1 MLQNVYIGV
10 SRSFPCERACSN
22 DDHAL
27 KRVFL
32 YLLVF
37 SEIWFSK
44 FFKILEVK
52 KGISQEQRKLLGN
65 FLSFVCSFNIFFF
78 LFFFRRTPS
87 SILCIYSYKKE
98 NIPEQGK
105 KFFPLKMKIR
115 VYISNEPAYSLNKIF
130 GKIIL
135 RIVRLI
141 RCLMIKLST
150 IRVSLDI
157 LFIVHF
163 EEKNDSNIYIS
174 VYKTTRV
181 HRISNRIYPFPVT
194 NNRDNINARNFSLFR
209 LIHEKPIRFP
219 DPPPCVFFKHSVHRF
234 ANFAPGGF
242 PSNEI
247 PSRISIPPR
256 ISWLN
261 FENASSVVR
270 YYFEDSTF
278 SLSSLYL
285 PPRPPPLPS
294 FYPLRKL
301 TLRTDYREDG
311 T

>member
-1 MLQNVYIGV
+1 
-10 SRSFPCERACSN
+10 
-22 DDHAL
+22 
-27 KRVFL
+27 
-32 YLLVF
+32 
-37 SEIWFSK
+37 
-44 FFKILEVK
+44 
-52 KGISQEQRKLLGN
+52 
-65 FLSFVCSFNIFFF
+65 
-78 LFFFRRTPS
+78 
-87 SILCIYSYKKE
+87 
-98 NIPEQGK
+98 
-105 KFFPLKMKIR
+105 
-115 VYISNEPAYSLNKIF
+115 
-130 GKIIL
+130 
-135 RIVRLI
+135 
-141 RCLMIKLST
+141 MIKLST

-256 ISWLN
+256 ISYR
-261 FENASSVVR
+261 SSTLKTPR
-270 YYFEDSTF
+270 ALSGITLRIRL
-278 SLSSLYL
+278 SLFPLYT
-285 PPRPPPLPS
+285 
-294 FYPLRKL
+294 YPLHFPPFIPL
-301 TLRTDYREDG
+301 G
-311 T
+311 S

>member
-1 MLQNVYIGV
+1 MPTGFDTLASDNPINSQSQDDTDWIQPGNTWPGSELYRISSADMLQNVYIGV

-32 YLLVF
+32 YLHVF

-52 KGISQEQRKLLGN
+52 KGISQEQRKLLEN
-65 FLSFVCSFNIFFF
+65 FPSFVCSFNIFFF

-256 ISWLN
+256 IS
-261 FENASSVVR
+261 
-270 YYFEDSTF
+270 
-278 SLSSLYL
+278 
-285 PPRPPPLPS
+285 
-294 FYPLRKL
+294 
-301 TLRTDYREDG
+301 
-311 T
+311 